1 MLLTR
6 TSGLHSDTNGN
17 GDNPTDEED
26 HLPAADLIDVIGPA
40 PDNNP
45 AFKSPLVEGG
55 HIGHQN
61 SSTTTNVGVNM
72 VMNSN
77 DHDDDYGDL
86 IANEVIPDTYSSL
99 QRGPRSRGK
108 SLVSRKKSGTTTYLF
123 TNRRQI

>member
-1 MLLTR
+1 MISR
-6 TSGLHSDTNGN
+6 YFF
-17 GDNPTDEED
+17 
-26 HLPAADLIDVIGPA
+26 DLIDVIGPA

-108 SLVSRKKSGTTTYLF
+108 SLVSRKKSGTTTYL
-123 TNRRQI
+123 QIGGKSDW